1 MRKAVKLALL
11 LKNKIRFTEHKVGE
25 EAIYSF
31 LLMHYAESFSFISG
45 SVHEY
50 VNRAGSQ
57 SDTKTDDPWG
67 DVAIDLKEKV
77 LQMGLYEQYANT
89 VNAFMAT
96 VAIVSLDKI
105 AGKYKWSDYRFK
117 AKNRVRR
124 YKQERDSNY
133 PVDIN
138 HMNAKAKVLYPFIK
152 AGFITPIYFAS
163 CMNRMRRK

>member
-1 MRKAVKLALL
+1 M
-11 LKNKIRFTEHKVGE
+11 GE

-31 LLMHYAESFSFISG
+31 LLMHYAESFSFIKG
-45 SVHEY
+45 SLYEY

-57 SDTKTDDPWG
+57 SDTKADDPWG
-67 DVAIDLKEKV
+67 DVAVDLKEKV

-89 VNAFMAT
+89 INAFIAT
-96 VAIVSLDKI
+96 AAIVSLDKM
-105 AGKYKWSDYRFK
+105 AGKYKWRGYRFK

-124 YKQERDSNY
+124 YKRERDSNY

-152 AGFITPIYFAS
+152 VGLIMPIYFVS
-163 CMNRMRRK
+163 CVNRMRRK